1 MCNRVQATQI
11 APTRASVSQFPRSRN
26 FVSSSA
32 VSKQNT
38 LLEDT
43 GDGLAFIRSNP
54 RTPKPRLHGVTEVR
68 GPYYSAYGK
77 RHLQDLMDTM
87 GHHIDGLKF
96 AGGSFSL
103 FPEKAVREM
112 IDIAHENDVYV
123 STVRAFI
130 PDDNHLLTLLSG
142 RIHGTSTDPP

>member
-1 MCNRVQATQI
+1 MCSKAQATQF
-11 APTRASVSQFPRSRN
+11 APTAQLLHSRN
-26 FVSSSA
+26 FVSTSA
-32 VSKQNT
+32 ARKQNT
-38 LLEDT
+38 LLEDS
-43 GDGLAFIRSNP
+43 GNGLAFIRSNP

-112 IDIAHENDVYV
+112 IDIAHENEVYV
-123 STVRAFI
+123 STVGSFI
-130 PDDNHLLTLLSG
+130 LDYNHLLILVSG
-142 RIHGTSTDPP
+142 RIHGTLTDPS